1 MDKEL
6 IPIYC
11 TTCHKILGK
20 IKQNGYCKGLI
31 LYCRNCRTEKEITNI
46 SLKKQSQ

>member
-11 TTCHKILGK
+11 TTCHKLLGK